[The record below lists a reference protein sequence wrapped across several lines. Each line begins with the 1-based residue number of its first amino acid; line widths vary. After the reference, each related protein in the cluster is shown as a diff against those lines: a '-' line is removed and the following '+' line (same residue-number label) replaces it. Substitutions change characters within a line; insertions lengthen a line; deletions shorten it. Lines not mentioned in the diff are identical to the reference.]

1 MLRANWNS
9 RRIRKGSAVE
19 FLSRPRGGGLTQ
31 NSIAGLVGV
40 IALSA
45 FAPWAGGALFGAGTV
60 AAKAAAGAIMVGGG
74 FLINTLM
81 AVKPGGSQA
90 EPDPIYSWG
99 TGLNL
104 ARPLEPIPSCYGR
117 RKRVLDKAAPEWSS
131 YEGNDQYIHVLL
143 SRGEDRLQPEQILIE
158 DTPLW
163 TSGTGVNPQFSGVQ
177 IAFYNPGQQVTLF
190 PVNVESSAEV
200 SGQELD
206 FPAWTGGFIANAAGT
221 QATRL
226 VVDLSM
232 PNGCGLQNDSGV
244 LTPHF
249 VPVMMQY
256 RPVDAA
262 GNEIGDWTSVG
273 PFPNV
278 PLCSKSPLR
287 FSLAA
292 EVPAGR
298 YKVRVRRTT
307 ERATDTNIVDQIN
320 WAEMRAF
327 LTGPQSFPVSTIA
340 IRAKATDQFSGDAL
354 SRLSEVATRI
364 LPVWTGSAWVEQ
376 PTRSPA
382 WAALDIVTNTSYG
395 GSLPLSRLDFQAFVD
410 LAATCAARGDTFDHD
425 FAATVPVPQAVDTA
439 LSACRAK
446 HVWMAGTLSLV
457 REQWSSVPRMLITDQ
472 EIVRGS
478 LEIEYLLRPTD
489 EAQCAVLEYLDEST
503 WQLAEAVAPRTAT
516 EEQIARATRLQLP
529 IVKRAQAQREVEF
542 LLRQNL
548 YRRIN
553 VRLTTEHDGRLLYLG
568 APVLLQSDLPQQWGA
583 SGKVTRRVGNALYLH
598 EAPAWVAGQHY
609 ILIRDKR
616 GRPFGPIKCA
626 RGANDGIAILD
637 GADLAIVE
645 AAQGTLNAALER
657 PEGAELPSF
666 AIGLGTTWQRR
677 CIVTRAAPA
686 GDRVSLELFV
696 DDARVHDEDL
706 TEPPPLPEANT
717 PRNPTFPQPLLLSA
731 RFIANEVPCRIVAE
745 WGPVPGAVFYV
756 ARVSYD
762 EGESWTPLPD
772 VRMPKLSEQV
782 EPLALRLGVAAVNA
796 AGKQGPWAYVDL
808 AQPTTRA
815 DNVQVSLENF
825 EKGVRDYVERQ
836 IGEALAATNLAN
848 ERMAELLAEQ
858 DAQNWLDKEEW
869 GFQLTASA
877 ERVTASYTEKITVV
891 ADDVAG
897 IASQVVQL
905 QAELENL
912 DANVTFRTVAAVSLP
927 AGALA
932 AYEAAAQV
940 TDGVYTTRAA
950 MMIAAYS
957 NAGGTYSTFE
967 AEADLFVLT
976 RRVNGIRVSPF
987 VSNASGIFIQG
998 DLIVDGSITAPKMN
1012 IGTLSSIVAN
1022 IGTVTAGRI
1031 LSPNG
1036 KIDFNLSAEY
1046 FDWWS

>member
-1 MLRANWNS
+1 M
-9 RRIRKGSAVE
+9 
-19 FLSRPRGGGLTQ
+19 
-31 NSIAGLVGV
+31 
-40 IALSA
+40 
-45 FAPWAGGALFGAGTV
+45 
-60 AAKAAAGAIMVGGG
+60 
-74 FLINTLM
+74 
-81 AVKPGGSQA
+81 
-90 EPDPIYSWG
+90 
-99 TGLNL
+99 
-104 ARPLEPIPSCYGR
+104 
-117 RKRVLDKAAPEWSS
+117 
-131 YEGNDQYIHVLL
+131 LL
-143 SRGEDRLQPEQILIE
+143 SRGEGRLQPEQILIE

-206 FPAWTGGFIANAAGT
+206 FPAWTGGFIANVAGT

-226 VVDLSM
+226 RGRPVHAERLRPAERRGRAV
-232 PNGCGLQNDSGV
+232 
-244 LTPHF
+244 PHF

-256 RPVDAA
+256 RPVDTA
-262 GNEIGDWTSVG
+262 GNELGDWTSVG

-307 ERATDTNIVDQIN
+307 PRATDTNIVDQIN

-364 LPVWTGSAWVEQ
+364 LPVWNGSAWVEQ

-425 FAATVPVPQAVDTA
+425 FAATVPVPQALDTA

-446 HVWMAGTLSLV
+446 HVWMAGTLSPV

-478 LEIEYLLRPTD
+478 LEIEHLLRPTD

-503 WQLAEAVAPRTAT
+503 WQLAEAVAPRSAS
-516 EEQIARATRLQLP
+516 EVQIARATRLQLP

-568 APVLLQSDLPQQWGA
+568 APVLLQSDLPQQMGRLRQ
-583 SGKVTRRVGNALYLH
+583 VTRRVGNALYLH

-666 AIGLGTTWQRR
+666 AIGLG
-677 CIVTRAAPA
+677 IDPAAPLHRHA
-686 GDRVSLELFV
+686 G
-696 DDARVHDEDL
+696 
-706 TEPPPLPEANT
+706 
-717 PRNPTFPQPLLLSA
+717 
-731 RFIANEVPCRIVAE
+731 
-745 WGPVPGAVFYV
+745 GAG
-756 ARVSYD
+756 RR
-762 EGESWTPLPD
+762 P
-772 VRMPKLSEQV
+772 
-782 EPLALRLGVAAVNA
+782 
-796 AGKQGPWAYVDL
+796 
-808 AQPTTRA
+808 
-815 DNVQVSLENF
+815 
-825 EKGVRDYVERQ
+825 
-836 IGEALAATNLAN
+836 
-848 ERMAELLAEQ
+848 
-858 DAQNWLDKEEW
+858 
-869 GFQLTASA
+869 
-877 ERVTASYTEKITVV
+877 
-891 ADDVAG
+891 G
-897 IASQVVQL
+897 IA
-905 QAELENL
+905 
-912 DANVTFRTVAAVSLP
+912 
-927 AGALA
+927 
-932 AYEAAAQV
+932 
-940 TDGVYTTRAA
+940 
-950 MMIAAYS
+950 
-957 NAGGTYSTFE
+957 
-967 AEADLFVLT
+967 
-976 RRVNGIRVSPF
+976 
-987 VSNASGIFIQG
+987 
-998 DLIVDGSITAPKMN
+998 
-1012 IGTLSSIVAN
+1012 GTLRRRRPRA
-1022 IGTVTAGRI
+1022 
-1031 LSPNG
+1031 
-1036 KIDFNLSAEY
+1036 
-1046 FDWWS
+1046 